1 MRAFRSPSSPP
12 LPLLFLFFFWL
23 CMAGAA
29 RAQTSIESFTPQG
42 TVKGVR
48 QVQAR
53 FSGQMVAFGD
63 LRLADPFD
71 IDCPQP
77 GKGRW
82 IDGSNW
88 SYDFERD
95 LPAGVACRFTL
106 KAGLND
112 LAGQPLQGERTYAF
126 DTGGPAVIAA
136 LPEEGDRIDER
147 QVFVLGLD
155 ALPREETVIANA
167 WCRAEGISE
176 RIPVRAVTG
185 SEREQIL
192 AARKHFVQR
201 HLAVFYEARGVTWK
215 ANVRVTGDR
224 NAALPV
230 QVLRCARTLP
240 ADAQVTLVWGAGIA
254 SASGIATTED
264 QPLAYRSQPD
274 FSAKFSC
281 DRARRN
287 GPCIPVLPARL
298 AFTAPLPVAQLQQIA
313 LVGPDGKRTAPSFD
327 GELKS
332 GMTLDS
338 VTFAAPLAANT
349 TYRLHLPA
357 GLKDDAGRPLVNAA
371 RFPLVVRTGAAPP
384 LVKFPAR
391 FGIIE
396 SKGDRLLPV
405 TVRNVEARLAG
416 KSAALQGNALRVA
429 DNADEQVIAWL
440 SKLANPHGWKPDE
453 QYVDTM
459 AASLLRGAGKRFA
472 LPKPGGRKA
481 FEVIGIPLA
490 RGFHIVELASPR
502 LGAALLKKPGTAYVS
517 TAALVTNMAAHL
529 KHGKTSSL
537 VWVTSLDKG
546 SPVAGAKV
554 AVRACSGALLWQGAT
569 DAQGLARIG
578 IELPPAR
585 CGGYQDRYFVSARS
599 GGDFTFTLSDWNE
612 GIEPWR
618 FNVNTEDHAAH
629 NLIAAT
635 VFDRTLLRAG
645 ETVHMKHFMRR
656 HTTAGI
662 EFAGAG
668 ERVSRDVY
676 DPESGTTKKV
686 EDAAMPGKVFL
697 LHEGSDQR
705 YELPLAWRN
714 GSAAVDWKIPADAK
728 QGWYQVMLNGQE
740 SGRFRVEQFRVPTM
754 KAVLQGPKEPAVR
767 VTQVPL
773 DVQLSYLSGGGA
785 GGAQV
790 KVATLV
796 EPKPVQFPDYQEY
809 AFAGPDI
816 REGVERESAAF
827 DDDEGVFE
835 EEEEGSGAGVR
846 TRNVTLD
853 RAGGARVVLDG
864 LPQQA
869 QPAELLAEMTWQDP
883 NGETLTGSARI
894 ALWPSAYV
902 IGIAP
907 DGWVMSRKALKFTV
921 AVLDTQGRP
930 VADAPV
936 RVDYFKRDTYTH
948 RRRLIGGFYSYE
960 NSSEIKALGQA
971 CAGRTDAK
979 GLLVCEGA
987 APQGGNLL
995 LRASTTDG
1003 RGNPAVTSRETW
1015 VADGDDWWYKVT
1027 DNDRIDMLP
1036 EHKRYEPGEQA
1047 TLQVRMPF
1055 RQATA
1060 LVTVEREGI
1069 LDTYVRELSGDA
1081 PVITIPM
1088 KPAYA
1093 PNVFV
1098 SAMVVRGRVGG
1109 IAPTALV
1116 DLGKPAYKLGIAAL
1130 NVGWAAN
1137 ELKVR
1142 VAADKPVYKV
1152 REKAAVTVRVA
1163 RSDGTRPPAGT
1174 EVALAAVDV
1183 GLLEL
1188 MPNDSWQL
1196 LEAMMRQRGLQV
1208 ATSTAQMQV
1217 VGKRHFGRKAVP
1229 TGGGGGK
1236 GAGRE
1241 LFDTLL
1247 FWQASVKVDGNG
1259 EARVQV
1265 PLNDSLTS
1273 FRIVAIAHGNADL
1286 FGTGQADV
1294 RTSQDLMLLS
1304 GLPPLVREGDR
1315 VRAAFTVRNAT
1326 GAALQADLAATLAGK
1341 ALPGKKVSLAAGQ
1354 AQEVAWDVTVPAG
1367 VTELAWQVAAS
1378 AGGTTDRLRVRQQVQ
1393 PAVPVRTMQ
1402 ATLLQLD
1409 KPQSMTVQL
1418 PAGAVPGRGG
1428 VRASFTARLGGDLP
1442 GVRDWMAAYPYT
1454 CLEQQASRAVA
1465 LGDAAMWSRVA
1476 DGLPAYLDG
1485 DGLAKYF
1492 APMEQG
1498 SDTLTAYLLSV
1509 SQEAGYE
1516 LPAMHRSRML
1526 DGLEAFVEG
1535 RIVRGSPLPTADL
1548 AVRKLAALE
1557 ALSREGRVKPGM
1569 TESFTLQP
1577 NLWPTS
1583 AVLDWYL
1590 VLARTPELPQRDAR
1604 LREAAQIIR
1613 SRLNLQGTTMTFSTE
1628 RTDAWWWLMV
1638 SADVNANRLLL
1649 AVLDDPAWK
1658 ADMGRLA
1665 RGALGRQKHGR
1676 WSTTVAN
1683 AWGALALRKFSRA
1696 FEAEAVT
1703 GSAVVALGGE
1713 RRSVALQDGAAATAQ
1728 GGGQAAAVTLPWSRG
1743 AASLDMRHEGGGKP
1757 WVTVQSLA
1765 AIPLAAP
1772 LSSGYAIRKT
1782 VTPLE
1787 QAAAGAW
1794 ARGDTYRVRL
1804 ELEAQSDMTWVVV
1817 DDPIP
1822 AGATV
1827 LGSGLG
1833 NDSRI
1838 GARGEKTSGW
1848 AWPAFQERT
1857 FAAFRS
1863 YYAFVPKG
1871 KWTVEY
1877 TVRLNNAGRFG
1888 LPPTRVEAMYSPEMF
1903 GESPNPAVE
1912 VK

>member
-1 MRAFRSPSSPP
+1 MRAFRLL
-12 LPLLFLFFFWL
+12 LPLLCLACL
-23 CMAGAA
+23 AIPA
-29 RAQTSIESFTPQG
+29 RAQTTIESFTPQG

-71 IDCPQP
+71 VDCPEP
-77 GKGRW
+77 GHGRW
-82 IDGSNW
+82 IDGSSW
-88 SYDFERD
+88 SYDFGRD

-106 KAGLND
+106 KAGTAD
-112 LAGQPLQGERTYAF
+112 LAGAPVQGGRDFAF
-126 DTGGPAVIAA
+126 DTGGPAVVEAQ
-136 LPEEGDRIDER
+136 PYEGSRIDER
-147 QVFVLGLD
+147 QVFVLALD
-155 ALPREETVIANA
+155 AVPREDTVAAHA
-167 WCRAEGISE
+167 WCRADGIAE
-176 RIPVRAVTG
+176 RIPVRLLTG
-185 SEREQIL
+185 AEREQVL
-192 AARKHFVQR
+192 AARGQFVQR
-201 HLAVFYEARGVTWK
+201 YLSVYYEARGIAWRAK
-215 ANVRVTGDR
+215 VRVKNER
-224 NAALPV
+224 NAAQPIV
-230 QVLRCARTLP
+230 VLQCARTLP
-240 ADAQVTLVWGAGIA
+240 ADAKVSVVWGAGIA
-254 SASGIATTED
+254 SAGGIATAED
-264 QPLAYRSQPD
+264 QALAYRSRPD
-274 FSAKFSC
+274 FSARFSC

-287 GPCIPVLPARL
+287 GPCVPVLPLRL
-298 AFTAPLPVAQLQQIA
+298 SFTAPLPVSQLARIA
-313 LVGPDGKRTAPSFD
+313 LVEQDGKRWAPSFD
-327 GELKS
+327 RETRS
-332 GMTLDS
+332 GMTLDA
-338 VTFAAPLAANT
+338 VTFPDGLPANSSF
-349 TYRLHLPA
+349 RLELPA

-371 RFPLVVRTGAAPP
+371 RFPLAVRTGEAPP

-391 FGIIE
+391 FGIVE
-396 SKGDRLLPV
+396 ARGDRLLPV
-405 TVRNVEARLAG
+405 TVRNVEAKLAG
-416 KSAALQGNALRVA
+416 KSAAVEGGALRVA
-429 DNADEQVIAWL
+429 DDADVEVIEWL
-440 SKLANPHGWKPDE
+440 GRLSPPHGWKPDE
-453 QYVDTM
+453 QHANTM
-459 AASLLRGAGKRFA
+459 KTSLLAGQGSVQRFT

-481 FEVIGIPLA
+481 FEVVGIPLKKP
-490 RGFHIVELASPR
+490 GFHVVELASPK

-517 TAALVTNMAAHL
+517 TAALVTNMAAHF

-546 SPVAGAKV
+546 TPVAGARV
-554 AVRACSGALLWQGAT
+554 AVRGCSGALLWQGAT
-569 DAQGLARIG
+569 DGHGIARIAV
-578 IELPPAR
+578 ELPAAR
-585 CGGYQDRYFVSARS
+585 CGGYQDRYFISARS

-618 FNVNTEDHAAH
+618 FSVPTEERAAH
-629 NLIAAT
+629 NLVAAT
-635 VFDRTLLRAG
+635 VFDRTLLRTG

-662 EFAGAG
+662 EFVGAG
-668 ERVSRDVY
+668 ERVSREAY
-676 DPESGTTKKV
+676 DAQSGRMKTE
-686 EDAAMPGKVFL
+686 EDAAQPGKLFI

-714 GSAAVDWKIPADAK
+714 GSAAVDWTIPADAK
-728 QGWYQVMLNGQE
+728 QGWYQVLLNGQE

-767 VTQVPL
+767 VAQVPL

-785 GGAQV
+785 GGARV
-790 KVATLV
+790 KIATLV
-796 EPKPVQFPDYQEY
+796 EPKPVAFADYTEF

-816 REGVERESAAF
+816 REGPESGRPAF

-835 EEEEGSGAGVR
+835 EEGEDTGEGAAVR
-846 TRNVTLD
+846 TRSVTLD

-864 LPQQA
+864 LPQGP
-869 QPAELLAEMTWQDP
+869 QPADLLAEMTWQDP

-907 DGWVMSRKALKFTV
+907 DGWAMSRKALKFTV
-921 AVLDTQGRP
+921 AVLDTHGRP

-936 RVDYFKRDTYTH
+936 QVDYFRRDTYSH
-948 RRRLIGGFYSYE
+948 RRRLIGGFYAYE
-960 NSSEIKALGQA
+960 NSSEIKALGRA

-979 GLLVCEGA
+979 GLLLCEGA
-987 APQGGNLL
+987 APQGGNLI
-995 LRASTTDG
+995 LRAATKDT
-1003 RGNPAVTSRETW
+1003 RGNAAVTSRDTW
-1015 VADGDDWWYKVT
+1015 VADGDDWWYKAT
-1027 DNDRIDMLP
+1027 DNDRIDLLP
-1036 EHKRYEPGEQA
+1036 ERKRYEPGQQA
-1047 TLQVRMPF
+1047 SLQVRMPF

-1060 LVTVEREGI
+1060 LITVEREGI

-1098 SAMVVRGRVGG
+1098 SALVVRGRGGG

-1152 REKAAVTVRVA
+1152 RENAAVRIAVTRA
-1163 RSDGTRPPAGT
+1163 DGTRPPAGT
-1174 EVALAAVDV
+1174 EVALAAVDT

-1196 LEAMMRQRGLQV
+1196 LDAMMRQRGLQV
-1208 ATSTAQMQV
+1208 STSTAQMQV

-1229 TGGGGGK
+1229 AGGGGGK

-1247 FWQASVKVDGNG
+1247 FWQAGVKLDANG
-1259 EARVQV
+1259 EASVQV

-1294 RTSQDLMLLS
+1294 RTSQDLMLLA

-1315 VRAAFTVRNAT
+1315 LRAGFTVRNAT
-1326 GAALQADLAATLAGK
+1326 QAALQATLAATMAGK
-1341 ALPGKKVSLAAGQ
+1341 ALPAKKVNLAAGQ
-1354 AQEVAWDVTVPAG
+1354 AQEVAWEVTVPEG
-1367 VTELAWQVAAS
+1367 VTELAWTVAAS
-1378 AGGTTDRLRVRQQVQ
+1378 AGATTDRLGVRQRVQ
-1393 PAVPVRTMQ
+1393 PAVPVRTVQ

-1409 KPQSMTVQL
+1409 RPQAMTVQP
-1418 PAGAVPGRGG
+1418 PAGALPGRGG
-1428 VRASFTARLGGDLP
+1428 IRASFAARLGGDLP
-1442 GVRDWMAAYPYT
+1442 GVREWMAAYPYT
-1454 CLEQQASRAVA
+1454 CLEQQVSQAVA
-1465 LGDAAMWSRVA
+1465 LRDEAAWRRIL
-1476 DGLPAYLDG
+1476 DRLPTYLDG

-1492 APMEQG
+1492 PSMEQG
-1498 SDTLTAYLLSV
+1498 SDVLTAYLLAIADA
-1509 SQEAGYE
+1509 AGY
-1516 LPAMHRSRML
+1516 PASEQRGRME
-1526 DGLEAFVEG
+1526 DALEAFVEG

-1548 AVRKLAALE
+1548 AVRKVAALAALSPE
-1557 ALSREGRVKPGM
+1557 RVKPAM
-1569 TESFTLQP
+1569 IESFAIQP

-1583 AVLDWYL
+1583 AVIDWYL
-1590 VLARTPELPQRDAR
+1590 LLSRVDRLPQRAAR
-1604 LREAAQIIR
+1604 LREAEQVLR
-1613 SRLNLQGTTMTFSTE
+1613 SRLHLQGTTLTFSTE
-1628 RTDAWWWLMV
+1628 RSDDWWWLMA

-1649 AVLDDPAWK
+1649 AMLGNPAWK
-1658 ADMGRLA
+1658 GDMGRLA
-1665 RGALGRQKHGR
+1665 RGALGRQRHGR
-1676 WSTTVAN
+1676 WNTTVAN
-1683 AWGALALRKFSRA
+1683 AWGALALRRFSQA
-1696 FEAEAVT
+1696 FEAAPVT
-1703 GSAVVALGGE
+1703 GNATVALGGE
-1713 RRSVALQDGAAATAQ
+1713 RRSAALDDGARD
-1728 GGGQAAAVTLPWSRG
+1728 AAVTLPWPRG
-1743 AASLDMRHEGGGKP
+1743 AAALDLRHDGGGKP

-1772 LSSGYAIRKT
+1772 LSSGYTITKT
-1782 VTPLE
+1782 VTPVE

-1794 ARGDTYRVRL
+1794 ARGDVYRVRL
-1804 ELEAQSDMTWVVV
+1804 ELEAQGDMTWVVV
-1817 DDPIP
+1817 DDPVP

-1827 LGSGLG
+1827 LGSSLG

-1838 GARGEKTSGW
+1838 GARGEKASGW

-1857 FAAFRS
+1857 FSAFRS
-1863 YYAFVPKG
+1863 YYEFVPKG

-1888 LPPTRVEAMYSPEMF
+1888 LPPTRVEAMYSPGMF
-1903 GESPNPAVE
+1903 GELPNAAVE